1 MTDPEIRDIA
11 LNQFTSFA
19 LPKFNKGIE
28 EHNPR
33 GDKGLWK
40 MNEIQ
45 LIKALK
51 EEAADT
57 WFYLNALEQKLMQ
70 RRCDEINKEFQMQ
83 SRKDKQFLS
92 ASAETENPEIIED
105 E

>member
-1 MTDPEIRDIA
+1 MQ
-11 LNQFTSFA
+11 QFTSFA

-28 EHNPR
+28 EHNPK

-40 MNEIQ
+40 MNELQ

-57 WFYLNALEQKLMQ
+57 WFYLNALEQRFLKN
-70 RRCDEINKEFQMQ
+70 RCDQINKDFQLLKQ
-83 SRKDKQFLS
+83 KDKQFLS
-92 ASAETENPEIIED
+92 ASAEIENPEIIED